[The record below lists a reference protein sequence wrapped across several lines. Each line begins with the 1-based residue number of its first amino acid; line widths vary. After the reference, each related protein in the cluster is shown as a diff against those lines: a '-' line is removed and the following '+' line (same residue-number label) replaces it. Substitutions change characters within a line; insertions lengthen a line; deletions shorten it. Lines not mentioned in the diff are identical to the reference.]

1 MAYQP
6 LKLDPGSPPQ
16 VTKLIRLNV
25 ESYFR
30 DVHTM
35 LRLLLPDNDLLAGCN
50 FAVTQI
56 LASVVGG
63 VSATLYGE
71 KGHKGRLF
79 KEVLRKSYP
88 WPLEVANTVKPGRGA
103 EIIYTLFRNP
113 LTHKLGLDPP
123 NSL

>member
-35 LRLLLPDNDLLAGCN
+35 LRLPLPDNDLLAGCN
-50 FAVTQI
+50 FAVTRI

-113 LTHKLGLDPP
+113 LTHKLGLGPP